1 MGGSMTPPLF
11 IFFDAGMTLL
21 RPHPGVGAA
30 YAEHLADFGVAA
42 DGAELDRHFGA
53 AWKSVR
59 ERPGACCYG
68 PTDADARA
76 FWYPIV
82 RDTLARAGVELPE
95 DARFLPTLFDA
106 FGTGRHWKLFQDV
119 EEALALAESHGAGL
133 GVLSNFDSRLR
144 TALAEL
150 GLGARFDPLVI
161 SCEVGAEKPHAGI
174 FEAAARTLPAEWR
187 GARLALIG
195 DEPAADGDGAQ
206 RAGWLRCLIDRA
218 GRLDAN
224 GAHPVARTLPLAV
237 ESILAQV
244 RA

>member
-1 MGGSMTPPLF
+1 MNAPVF

-21 RPHPGVGAA
+21 RPHPSVGAA

-42 DGAELDRHFGA
+42 DGAHLDRHFAA
-53 AWKSVR
+53 AWKAVR

-82 RDTLARAGVELPE
+82 KDTLARADVRLPE
-95 DARFLPTLFDA
+95 DPLFLPTLFNA
-106 FGTGRHWKLFQDV
+106 FGTGRHWKLYPDV
-119 EEALALAESHGAGL
+119 EQSLALAEARGAGL

-150 GLGARFDPLVI
+150 GLAGRFDPLVI
-161 SCEVGAEKPHAGI
+161 SCEVGSEKPHAGI
-174 FEAAARTLPAEWR
+174 FEAAARALPAEWR
-187 GARLALIG
+187 DAQLALIG
-195 DEPAADGDGAQ
+195 DEPASDGDGAAQ
-206 RAGWLRCLIDRA
+206 AGWLRCLIDRA
-218 GRLDAN
+218 GRLDPS
-224 GAHPVARTLPLAV
+224 GAHPVERTLPLAV
-237 ESILAQV
+237 ESVLAQA